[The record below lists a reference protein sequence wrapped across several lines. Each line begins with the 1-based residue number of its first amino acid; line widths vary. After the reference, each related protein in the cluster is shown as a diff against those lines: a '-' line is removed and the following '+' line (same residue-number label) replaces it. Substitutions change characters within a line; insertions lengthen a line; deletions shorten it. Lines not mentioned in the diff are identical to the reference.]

1 MLTRAR
7 RVALGAPFRR
17 PDGLCRSQQE
27 GLEKA
32 VADSREKK
40 RRLKA
45 TKITGDVNAERVE
58 QLRTLSVKVPGS
70 GGEGEALQGAKEVRA
85 SSVGRWDLGGYGVL
99 RFDSF
104 VFGRWGWGW
113 SRDAFKV

>member
-1 MLTRAR
+1 MHRS
-7 RVALGAPFRR
+7 VAPTA
-17 PDGLCRSQQE
+17 CRSQQE

-85 SSVGRWDLGGYGVL
+85 SSVGWWVLGGCNGMLRCDSLVFLGVG
-99 RFDSF
+99 
-104 VFGRWGWGW
+104 VE
-113 SRDAFKV
+113 